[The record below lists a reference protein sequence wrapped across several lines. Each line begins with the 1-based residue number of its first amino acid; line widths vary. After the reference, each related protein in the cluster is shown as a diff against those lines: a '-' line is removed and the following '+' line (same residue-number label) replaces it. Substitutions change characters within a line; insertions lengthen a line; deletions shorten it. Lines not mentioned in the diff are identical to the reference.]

1 MSDHDLTPQDI
12 GVYRHLLQ
20 VSPDADRC
28 ASELGLLSDEFDESV
43 KRLMTHRLLH
53 PDGPCRYEVVSPG
66 LAAAELTA
74 SLNVQVH
81 QLLRQIDTTRR
92 DLGPLGTLY
101 EAHQRQRLAGTTTEL
116 LTDGDAVRHR
126 LADLSTQVRHSVLTA
141 HPTLGGPQTLRAAL
155 DLDRDL
161 LDRGVRYRTVV
172 PHTARRQREALQH
185 MTLLG
190 DLGAQ
195 LRTAAVIPGRM
206 ILLDGVVALVST
218 GKGGGAALFRDPT
231 VVSFLEVIFDHIWE
245 HAKPVGGGDFDG
257 DVFEDVEVAI
267 LRQLELG
274 RSDEFISRR
283 LGISTRTLR
292 RYLSGMCEKLGVE
305 TRFQLGVAAARLDLF
320 GNGDDPGSAG

>member
-1 MSDHDLTPQDI
+1 MSDQELTSQDI

-28 ASELGLLSDEFDESV
+28 ASELGLVPDDFDESV
-43 KRLMTHRLLH
+43 KRLMAHRLLH

-74 SLNVQVH
+74 SLSLQAH

-92 DLGPLGTLY
+92 DLGPLGALY
-101 EAHQRQRLAGTTTEL
+101 DAHQRQRLAGTTTEL

-126 LADLSTQVRHSVLTA
+126 LADLSSQVRDRVLTA

-172 PHTARRQREALQH
+172 PHTARRQREALRH
-185 MTLLG
+185 MTRLG

-245 HAKPVGGGDFDG
+245 HAKPVDGDFDG

-292 RYLSGMCEKLGVE
+292 RYLSGMCEKLGAE
-305 TRFQLGVAAARLDLF
+305 TRFQLGMAAARLDLF
-320 GNGDDPGSAG
+320 GNGDDPDSAG